1 MTFPQTLREL
11 ARLRPEI
18 VPWLKYWFEY
28 VSHDVRIERYLY
40 FPENFDNFLKEFTQD
55 KIDSIMAELGW
66 EYEVRRIPTG
76 NGIRWTANC
85 FVIDIIVPVVCLND
99 TFPSKLSAA
108 RAALTAVVEE
118 LKKGEKG

>member
-1 MTFPQTLREL
+1 MTFPETLREL
-11 ARLRPEI
+11 ARLRPEKFSMTT
-18 VPWLKYWFEY
+18 WNKQSAF
-28 VSHDVRIERYLY
+28 
-40 FPENFDNFLKEFTQD
+40 FTGKGNRRFSEIDQD
-55 KIDSIMAELGW
+55 DIDSIMAELGW

-118 LKKGEKG
+118 LKKGEKGCRKD